1 MSSTESATTAPAT
14 GVRGG
19 PWTLEVVMLP
29 VSDPD
34 RAKEFYT
41 RIGFTPDHDHVVP
54 PGQPGNDGDT
64 PVRFVQMTP
73 VGSNCSIAFG
83 DGLVEGEPGS
93 VKGLMICVTDIEAA
107 REHLLSAGV
116 EVGPVDVQP
125 WGHFVYFADPDGN
138 EWSVQYLPHRHA

>member
-1 MSSTESATTAPAT
+1 MTSTEPAAAASTTVP
-14 GVRGG
+14 GG

-29 VSDPD
+29 VSDAD

-41 RIGFTPDHDHVVP
+41 RVGFNPDHDHVVP
-54 PGQPGNDGDT
+54 PGAPGNPGDT

-73 VGSNCSIAFG
+73 NGSNCSIAFG
-83 DGLVEGEPGS
+83 DGLVGGEPGS

-107 REHLLSAGV
+107 RTHLADAGV
-116 EVGPVDVQP
+116 EVSEVDVQP

-138 EWSVQYLPHRHA
+138 EWSVQYLPYRHA